1 MKMVIYMILILSF
14 LEFLFGTLLH
24 FLYDFFPYPLIAI
37 LSPINESI
45 FEHLKL
51 LVYPMLLG
59 YFILY
64 GIKKPDIRKYMNAVV
79 GGIISGLLTLV
90 LIYYFVRYGL
100 GIESLIFDIVL
111 LLISIIVG
119 NLVSYSIYRQ
129 SQGKTWKISIIVL
142 IILIFLMILGT
153 FQPLALPFFQEEKA
167 AITLLQ

>member
-1 MKMVIYMILILSF
+1 
-14 LEFLFGTLLH
+14 
-24 FLYDFFPYPLIAI
+24 
-37 LSPINESI
+37 
-45 FEHLKL
+45 
-51 LVYPMLLG
+51 
-59 YFILY
+59 
-64 GIKKPDIRKYMNAVV
+64 MNAVV

-142 IILIFLMILGT
+142 IILIFLMILGS
-153 FQPLALPFFQEEKA
+153 FQPLGLPFFQEEKA